1 MFIKHA
7 RDSIRAYEVSRKNY
21 QWRADADF
29 PAARRWPK
37 VNWMFGSNRP
47 TMN

>member
-29 PAARRWPK
+29 QLRGAGAK
-37 VNWMFGSNRP
+37 
-47 TMN
+47 